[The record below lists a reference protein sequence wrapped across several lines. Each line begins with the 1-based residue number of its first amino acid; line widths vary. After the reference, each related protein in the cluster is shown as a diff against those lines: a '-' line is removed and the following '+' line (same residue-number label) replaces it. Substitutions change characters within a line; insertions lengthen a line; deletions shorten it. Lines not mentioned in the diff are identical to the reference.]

1 MGIITIRKVILMP
14 NQKEA
19 AFIRIRNARLPR
31 AIKAIELIGNLSNRG
46 NYRYSEDQA
55 IQIVR
60 EIDLARDSLA
70 RSFKIDQSDRFK
82 PDLAAKSGA
91 QPPDVTI
98 EGIDPIA
105 RSWVAWALDKLLTG
119 DRSTAIDMLKKGLQL
134 ERGEK
139 I

>member
-1 MGIITIRKVILMP
+1 MP
-14 NQKEA
+14 DPKEA

-82 PDLAAKSGA
+82 PDLAAKSFA
-91 QPPDVTI
+91 QPPDVTV

-105 RSWVAWALDKLLTG
+105 LSWVEWALDKLLSG

-134 ERGEK
+134 ERSR
-139 I
+139 